1 MYVTLCWSPFITFNM
16 AENFNLAHQHST
28 QCVSNCYGSLFQI
41 TINIKKLCFI
51 TEFIGTLEVNIDHSS
66 CMGQTLEIVI
76 NSYQS
81 RPESVY
87 LALVTIAINLIC
99 QLLLL
104 CYVSTC

>member
-1 MYVTLCWSPFITFNM
+1 
-16 AENFNLAHQHST
+16 
-28 QCVSNCYGSLFQI
+28 
-41 TINIKKLCFI
+41 
-51 TEFIGTLEVNIDHSS
+51 
-66 CMGQTLEIVI
+66 LEIVI

-87 LALVTIAINLIC
+87 LALVKIAINLIC